1 MEQLLEKIMSMQSR
15 SDSVNTSL
23 FDKREHIEKLHRTCN
38 LLRKVQV
45 PPMGLF
51 PNCLVQQQVLYPFWK
66 QVGGTILSAKLA
78 KERGWAINKWSKGK
92 QKEKV
97 NNQVLFDQGTYD
109 KLLSEAPKFKL
120 ITPSILSDRLREGL
134 VEIREDY
141 IEDSHKGETK
151 SASFIDALAPAEFE
165 GILMSHP
172 SIEDAAVVPQK
183 DDVAGE
189 VPVAF
194 VVRSSND
201 PI

>member
-120 ITPSILSDRLREGL
+120 ITPSILSDRLRVPLFLLLSQALNILFMLMVCVLLFCSISSGEGCYL
-134 VEIREDY
+134 V
-141 IEDSHKGETK
+141 
-151 SASFIDALAPAEFE
+151 
-165 GILMSHP
+165 
-172 SIEDAAVVPQK
+172 
-183 DDVAGE
+183 
-189 VPVAF
+189 
-194 VVRSSND
+194 
-201 PI
+201 